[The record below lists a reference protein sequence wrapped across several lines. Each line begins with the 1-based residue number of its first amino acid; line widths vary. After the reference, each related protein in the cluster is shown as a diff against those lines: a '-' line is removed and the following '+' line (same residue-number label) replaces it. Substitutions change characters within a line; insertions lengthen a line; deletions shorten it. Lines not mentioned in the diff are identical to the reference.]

1 MVLVRVPVEAEDGVM
16 TATLEDVVALAGVSR
31 ATASRVVTGH
41 PSVAAVTRERVLSA
55 AARLGY
61 RPDRSARALATGTG
75 DRVTVLSLVHPW
87 SPAADPFLASVV
99 AGAAEAAATTGLG
112 VVLRRL
118 PVGDRAG
125 LAELAADRRLA
136 GLVLV
141 NPTPEALDALPAAA
155 LARTV
160 TLGRARADVASIDM
174 DNVDGAGAA
183 LRHLLAAGRRRI
195 PAMVGPSSM
204 PCSAERMAAYL
215 ELMTAAGLPPR
226 VIRSD
231 PQRRP
236 AAEAFAAAVSGTRP
250 DAVLATHEEQGH
262 AVLAVC
268 AARGWDDVEVVSFD
282 DFPAPAGTRGY
293 TSLVTDTPQLG
304 ADAVRMVADGPVPGA
319 HPRLPVRLLA

>member
-1 MVLVRVPVEAEDGVM
+1 M
-16 TATLEDVVALAGVSR
+16 TATLEDVAARAGVSR
-31 ATASRVVTGH
+31 GTVSRVVTGH
-41 PSVAAVTRERVLSA
+41 PSVAAATRDRVLA
-55 AARLGY
+55 AAAELGY
-61 RPDRSARALATGTG
+61 VPDRSARALARGTG

-99 AGAAEAAATTGLG
+99 AGAAAAAADTGLG

-118 PVGDRAG
+118 AVGDRTG

-160 TLGRARADVASIDM
+160 TLARARADVASIDM
-174 DNVDGAGAA
+174 DNVGGATAA
-183 LRHLLAAGRRRI
+183 LRHLLAPGRRRI
-195 PAMVGPSSM
+195 PVMVGPSSM
-204 PCSAERMAAYL
+204 PCSTERMAAYL
-215 ELMTAAGLPPR
+215 ELMTAAGLPPL

-236 AAEAFAAAVSGTRP
+236 AAEAFAAAVGDTRP

-282 DFPAPAGTRGY
+282 DFPAPPGARRY
-293 TSLVTDTPQLG
+293 TSLAGDTPRLG
-304 ADAVRMVADGPVPGA
+304 ADAVRMVAAGPERGA

>member
-1 MVLVRVPVEAEDGVM
+1 M
-16 TATLEDVVALAGVSR
+16 TATLEDVAALAGVSR
-31 ATASRVVTGH
+31 GTASRAVTGH
-41 PSVAAVTRERVLSA
+41 PSVAAATRARVLSA
-55 AARLGY
+55 AAQLGY
-61 RPDRSARALATGTG
+61 LPDRSARALAAGGG
-75 DRVTVLSLVHPW
+75 DRVAVVSLVHPW
-87 SPAADPFLASVV
+87 SPATDPFLASVV
-99 AGAAEAAATTGLG
+99 AGAAEAAADTGLG

-118 PVGDRAG
+118 PVGDRTG

-160 TLGRARADVASIDM
+160 TLGRARAAVTSIDM
-174 DNVDGAGAA
+174 DNVGGPTTA

-195 PAMVGPSSM
+195 PTMVGPSSM
-204 PCSAERMAAYL
+204 PCSAERIAAYL
-215 ELMTAAGLPPR
+215 ELMSAAGLPTR

-236 AAEAFAAAVSGTRP
+236 AAEAFAAAVTGTRP

-282 DFPAPAGTRGY
+282 DFPAPPGSRGY
-293 TSLVTDTPQLG
+293 TSLASDVPQLG
-304 ADAVRMVADGPVPGA
+304 AAAVRMVAAGPVPGT